1 MAAVEKLIPGRMV
14 QVYLGP
20 APERGP
26 RRYWRGVIEKLET
39 ERCFIRV
46 TERGNY
52 SLEIGKVFE
61 IAFNGERELLP
72 ICPQKVYRDWAPS
85 SGACGVELKR
95 AEHLEANLCG
105 LHLGVQKR
113 AARKAEERR
122 AQDERAAQ
130 ERKVKTARRDVFN
143 EALGV
148 NATVGYGDTLVL
160 SLADAE
166 QLLNLVADLREGKS
180 R

>member
-1 MAAVEKLIPGRMV
+1 MAAEKLIPGRMV
-14 QVYLGP
+14 EVYLGP

-61 IAFNGERELLP
+61 IALDGERELLP
-72 ICPQKVYRDWAPS
+72 ICPEKIYRDWAPA
-85 SGACGVELKR
+85 GTCGRELKK

-113 AARKAEERR
+113 TARQAEERR
-122 AQDERAAQ
+122 AQYERAAQ
-130 ERKVKTARRDVFN
+130 DRKVKAARRDVFN